1 MFYRTGLALLYII
14 GVGLGATAHE
24 NGRTVSKELFS
35 SLEELSRLV
44 DIAYCVSTTGV
55 QEPFQCLSHCAEFPE
70 MELITTW
77 NTGILL
83 SDSCGYIAVSHEAGA
98 ERIIL
103 AFRGTYSIT
112 NTIIDLSAI
121 PQAYVPYTGDE
132 EEEPQ
137 GNSQTKCENCTV
149 HAGFLKSWINTRSTI
164 LPVLSETKLKYPNYS
179 ISLVGHS
186 LGGAVAALAGLE
198 MKLKGMEPTVTTFG
212 EPMIGNEEF
221 AKFLDKNFQLDE
233 HSPNT
238 HSFRRVTHINDPVPL
253 LPLQEWGYAPHAGE
267 IFISK
272 PDLSPN
278 ISDIQFCTG
287 DKDSSCISGSEKPKV
302 LPWLSR
308 DGQFSLS
315 SAEKKPCSSGD
326 VGQFGS
332 EGSEFV
338 KQENCGTVSEETETE
353 TTWSS
358 SRSSNQKQS
367 PLRARWD
374 WSLIP
379 ARYHLWELFHA
390 HRDYFWRIGLCVPG
404 GDPTGFATDW

>member
-1 MFYRTGLALLYII
+1 MFYHTVFTGLALLYN
-14 GVGLGATAHE
+14 LGAGLSVTAQ
-24 NGRTVSKELFS
+24 NGKTISKELFS

-55 QEPFQCLSHCAEFPE
+55 QEPFQCLSHCTEFPE

-98 ERIIL
+98 ERIIV

-132 EEEPQ
+132 EPEPE
-137 GNSQTKCENCTV
+137 GETASHKCENCTV
-149 HAGFLKSWINTRSTI
+149 HAGFLQSWLNTRSTI
-164 LPVLSETKLKYPNYS
+164 LPVLSETKLKYPNYE

-198 MKLKGMEPTVTTFG
+198 MKLKGLEPTVTTFG

-221 AKFLDKNFQLDE
+221 ARFLNHNFALDT
-233 HSPNT
+233 HSHNT
-238 HSFRRVTHINDPVPL
+238 PSFRRVTHINDPVPL
-253 LPLQEWGYAPHAGE
+253 LPLSEWGYAPHAGE

-272 PDLSPN
+272 PDLSPSV
-278 ISDIQFCTG
+278 SDIQFCTG
-287 DKDSSCISGSEKPKV
+287 DKDRSCISGSEPR
-302 LPWLSR
+302 LSR
-308 DGQFSLS
+308 DAEVLSLS
-315 SAEKKPCSSGD
+315 LKEQQQNPCSESEG

-338 KQENCGTVSEETETE
+338 QEKCGTSSEE
-353 TTWSS
+353 SS
-358 SRSSNQKQS
+358 SSWSQKQA

-374 WSLIP
+374 WSFIP

-404 GDPTGFATDW
+404 GDPTGFA